1 MKEVLIA
8 MLVMASFSAMA
19 QKGPHH
25 GERHGMK
32 DLSPEQMATLQTKKL
47 TLALDLTKSQQ
58 EAVQQLNLENAK
70 LRKEKMEKIKAD
82 RDGEERQKPSSEER
96 FAMQNE
102 RLDHMISQKEKMKKI
117 LSPEQYEKWEK
128 GHHQKRKHGDR
139 RGKHQHRGKR

>member
-19 QKGPHH
+19 QKGPHY

-58 EAVQQLNLENAK
+58 EAVQQLHLENAK
-70 LRKEKMEKIKAD
+70 TRKEKLEKIKAA
-82 RDGEERQKPSSEER
+82 RESEERQKPSSEER

-102 RLDHMISQKEKMKKI
+102 RLDHMITQKEKMKKI

-128 GHHQKRKHGDR
+128 GHNQKRKHGER
-139 RGKHQHRGKR
+139 HGKHGKRDKR